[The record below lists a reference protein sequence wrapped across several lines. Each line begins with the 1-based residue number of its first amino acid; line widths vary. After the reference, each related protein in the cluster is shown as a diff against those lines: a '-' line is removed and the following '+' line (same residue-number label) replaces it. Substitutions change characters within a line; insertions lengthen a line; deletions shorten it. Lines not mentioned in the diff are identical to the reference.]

1 LPETADTLKDPEIAE
16 TTDVIVHI
24 FRIRKKKTLFPI
36 KLVQPLSPKKKLM
49 IDREIA
55 TMAGETSAHVKETTD
70 VLLREEDNT
79 ETKDVNV
86 IDSYEKFLFT
96 PKQYSSILTF

>member
-1 LPETADTLKDPEIAE
+1 
-16 TTDVIVHI
+16 
-24 FRIRKKKTLFPI
+24 
-36 KLVQPLSPKKKLM
+36 M
-49 IDREIA
+49 IDKEIA

-96 PKQYSSILTF
+96 PKQYSLLFF